1 MAMDTRIAH
10 QGRRNPLHARRI
22 TSIRPIAWLRDQPGG
37 HTLPSQQA
45 VDAISN
51 SIDFPRH

>member
-1 MAMDTRIAH
+1 MTINRTA
-10 QGRRNPLHARRI
+10 QQSRRNPLRARRT
-22 TSIRPIAWLRDQPGG
+22 TSIRTLSWLRDQPGG

-51 SIDFPRH
+51 SVDFPRH